1 MVITILNF
9 AFQNT
14 TIEIQLNQ
22 NFLKKTK
29 TNLIQKH
36 FNTQ

>member
-1 MVITILNF
+1 MTILKF

-14 TIEIQLNQ
+14 TIEIHLNQ

-36 FNTQ
+36 CKT